1 MELKDICQ
9 YVSERIATAT
19 LTKENY
25 ISTENMLPDR
35 GGIVTASGLPSGNAI
50 AFSVGDILVSNIRPY
65 FRKIWQADKKGG
77 CSADVLCFRA
87 NNNVNRNYLYY
98 LLSQEKFFDYVMS
111 GAKGCKMP
119 RGDKSQIMQW
129 MVNLPSLEEQQHIAS
144 ILSALDKKIELNR
157 RINDNLEQQ
166 AQALFKAWFVDFE
179 PFKDGRFVD
188 SELGRIPEGWKIG
201 LLNELIELQ
210 SGFAFKS
217 DTFVEGGEYRLITI
231 KAVQDGYLDIS
242 GASYINEVP
251 IKMPHYCFLQIGDM
265 LLSLTGNVGRV
276 CIVSYNNLLLNQRVA
291 KIKPIKEL
299 DRMFAYTLFR
309 RNEFKNRLIYL
320 AKGTAQLNLSPI
332 ETIKQKV
339 IIPPRHI
346 LNRYGTIANIM
357 YDSMIE
363 KMQESIALTKLRD
376 TLLPRL
382 MSGELNVNTITG

>member
-157 RINDNLEQQ
+157 RINDNLT
-166 AQALFKAWFVDFE
+166 
-179 PFKDGRFVD
+179 
-188 SELGRIPEGWKIG
+188 
-201 LLNELIELQ
+201 LI
-210 SGFAFKS
+210 A
-217 DTFVEGGEYRLITI
+217 
-231 KAVQDGYLDIS
+231 
-242 GASYINEVP
+242 
-251 IKMPHYCFLQIGDM
+251 
-265 LLSLTGNVGRV
+265 
-276 CIVSYNNLLLNQRVA
+276 
-291 KIKPIKEL
+291 
-299 DRMFAYTLFR
+299 
-309 RNEFKNRLIYL
+309 
-320 AKGTAQLNLSPI
+320 
-332 ETIKQKV
+332 
-339 IIPPRHI
+339 
-346 LNRYGTIANIM
+346 
-357 YDSMIE
+357 
-363 KMQESIALTKLRD
+363 
-376 TLLPRL
+376 
-382 MSGELNVNTITG
+382 